1 MSKGW
6 YYASRIVVCAV
17 TGVAVYI
24 LLQLLFAWLVVNGAM
39 TESHI
44 AGVQIM
50 TVGITSLLAGFAAW
64 EVTGWRLASV
74 LTSIVM
80 ALLTITLG
88 MLVYDGVSLESGA
101 VNKLASMIVGG
112 ALSWILVIGKK
123 NARKGR
129 KARNGRHK

>member
-6 YYASRIVVCAV
+6 YCASRIVVCAV

-24 LLQLLFAWLVVNGAM
+24 LLQLLLAWLVVNGTMA
-39 TESHI
+39 ESHI

-50 TVGITSLLAGFAAW
+50 TVGIASLLAGFVAW
-64 EVTGWRLASV
+64 KITGWRLAPV

-80 ALLTITLG
+80 ALLAITLG
-88 MLVYDGVSLESGA
+88 MLIYDGVSLEGGA
-101 VNKLASMIVGG
+101 VNKLVSMIVGG

-123 NARKGR
+123 SARKGR
-129 KARNGRHK
+129 RVRNGRHK

>member
-24 LLQLLFAWLVVNGAM
+24 LLQLLFAWLVVNGTM

-88 MLVYDGVSLESGA
+88 MLVYDGVSLEGGA